1 MSEFIYI
8 LENTLMP
15 GLVKI
20 GRTERSVSER
30 VGELSSHTG
39 VPTSFTVVKEYAVEN
54 SVEAE
59 KIIHERLSDFRVNDN
74 REFFKMEAD
83 DAMDIIESMLPKTET
98 RRDYERE
105 DEMIARAIPIVV
117 KTGMARPRM
126 FEEMLGIS
134 YEEALCVIHT
144 LQLRGVIDERNESKW
159 TASSKPPIIMQKPKP
174 MTVAS
179 VPMIGNYQ
187 LPSMDFLQHADM
199 TIKPTESKEELMAN
213 ARLMQQTL
221 AQFDIEVSLGD
232 ITKGPTITRYELHPA
247 PGVKLEDISALS
259 NNLAAALKAE
269 HINILTPVP
278 GKSSVG
284 VEVPNLIKT
293 KVIMRDMLIPLTP
306 ALVLARCRHAAPNL
320 SEDFTRVSRAVC

>member
-8 LENTLMP
+8 LENASMP

-74 REFFKMEAD
+74 REFFKIDVD
-83 DAMDIIESMLPKTET
+83 DAMEIVESILPKIET

-105 DEMIARAIPIVV
+105 DEMVASAIPIVV
-117 KTGMARPRM
+117 KAGMARPRM

-134 YEEALCVIHT
+134 YEEALFVIHT
-144 LQLRGVIDERNESKW
+144 LRLRGVIDERNLSLWK
-159 TASSKPPIIMQKPKP
+159 TSDVLPDSSPNPQTTPGLHPKP

-179 VPMIGNYQ
+179 VPVIGNYQ
-187 LPSMDFLQHADM
+187 LPSMDFLRLADM
-199 TIKPTESKEELMAN
+199 PVNQINAKNELLAN
-213 ARLMQQTL
+213 ARLVQQTL
-221 AQFDIEVSLGD
+221 AQHDIEVV
-232 ITKGPTITRYELHPA
+232 LH
-247 PGVKLEDISALS
+247 V
-259 NNLAAALKAE
+259 
-269 HINILTPVP
+269 
-278 GKSSVG
+278 
-284 VEVPNLIKT
+284 
-293 KVIMRDMLIPLTP
+293 
-306 ALVLARCRHAAPNL
+306 
-320 SEDFTRVSRAVC
+320 RV